1 MADWVGTGV
10 VLPELETVEA
20 TLSFAEAAERAGAQ
34 SLWCSGAW
42 GYGPTS
48 LLGAL
53 AERTDCTLGTG
64 IANVFARSPAALAMD
79 ALVLDGAT
87 GGRFVLGVGTGTP
100 AIAERFHGQP
110 FDRPV
115 RRVRE
120 TIEIVRLALAGERIE
135 YDGAWF
141 ELDGFELYGV
151 PEPGVEVPIVAAALG
166 TTNLAMALEYADG
179 LTTYLLPIADIPAAL
194 ERGRDRADTS
204 RTVPVIAQVPI
215 CVSEDPTEARTVLE
229 RHLAFYIGGLEC
241 YHEVV
246 ARHGFRETADRIR
259 SAWTDGDR
267 HGASAA
273 VTREL
278 MDAVG
283 VAGTPDRAREQL
295 ATLANGPVE
304 AVLLTFPE
312 GVDDRMRG
320 LALEAMDG
328 I

>member
-1 MADWVGTGV
+1 MVDWVGTGV

-20 TLSFAEAAERAGAQ
+20 TLSFADAAERAGAQ

-42 GYGPTS
+42 GYGPTP

-53 AERTDCTLGTG
+53 AERTDCLLGTG
-64 IANVFARSPAALAMD
+64 IANVFARSPTALAMD
-79 ALVLDGAT
+79 ALALDGAT
-87 GGRFVLGVGTGTP
+87 DGRFVLGVGTGTP
-100 AIAERFHGQP
+100 AIADGFHGQP

-120 TIEIVRLALAGERIE
+120 TIEIVRLALAGEQIE
-135 YDGAWF
+135 YDGACF

-151 PEPGVEVPIVAAALG
+151 PAAGVEVPIVGAALG

-179 LTTYLLPIADIPAAL
+179 ITTYLLPIAEVPAAL
-194 ERGRDRADTS
+194 ERARDRADVS
-204 RTVPVIAQVPI
+204 RTVPVIAQVPT
-215 CVSEDPTEARTVLE
+215 CVSEDPAEARAVLE
-229 RHLAFYIGGLEC
+229 RHLAFYIGALEF

-259 SAWTDGDR
+259 TAWTDGDR
-267 HGASAA
+267 QRARAA

-278 MDAVG
+278 LDAVG

-295 ATLANGPVE
+295 ATLADGPVE
-304 AVLLTFPE
+304 AVMLTFPE
-312 GVDDRMRG
+312 GVDDRMRQ
-320 LALEAMDG
+320 LALEAMDD

>member
-1 MADWVGTGV
+1 MVDWVGTGV

-42 GYGPTS
+42 GYGPTP

-53 AERTDCTLGTG
+53 AQRTDCVLGTG
-64 IANVFARSPAALAMD
+64 IANVFARSPTALAMD

-87 GGRFVLGVGTGTP
+87 DGRFVLGVGTGTP
-100 AIAERFHGQP
+100 AIVEGFHGHP

-135 YDGAWF
+135 YDGACF

-151 PEPGVEVPIVAAALG
+151 PETGIEVPIVAAALG
-166 TTNLAMALEYADG
+166 TTNFAMALEYADG
-179 LTTYLLPIADIPAAL
+179 IATYLLPIADVPTAL
-194 ERGRDRADTS
+194 DRGRDRADAD
-204 RTVPVIAQVPI
+204 RTVPVIAQVPT
-215 CVSEDPTEARTVLE
+215 CVSEDPDEARGVLE
-229 RHLAFYIGGLEC
+229 RHLAFYIGGLEV
-241 YHEVV
+241 YHDVV

-259 SAWTDGDR
+259 SAWTNGDR
-267 HGASAA
+267 HRARAA

-283 VAGTPDRAREQL
+283 VAGTPDRARERL
-295 ATLANGPVE
+295 AALADGPVE
-304 AVLLTFPE
+304 AVVLTFPE
-312 GVDDRMRG
+312 GVDDRMRQ
-320 LALEAMDG
+320 LAIEAMADS
-328 I
+328 